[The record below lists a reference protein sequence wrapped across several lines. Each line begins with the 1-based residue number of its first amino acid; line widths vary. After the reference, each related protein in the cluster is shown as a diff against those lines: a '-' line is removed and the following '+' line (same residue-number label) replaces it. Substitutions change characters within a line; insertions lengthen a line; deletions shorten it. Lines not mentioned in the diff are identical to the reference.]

1 MSRKKS
7 SDKQI
12 AFRFKDPRGG
22 ARKGAGRPR
31 TTQQRAHLK
40 RPDLNGQHPLH
51 VTWKLRQGLPSLRRR
66 DVFSALRTAVKNAR
80 KHGLAIVHFAI
91 LSNHLHLI
99 VETSDRPNLSR
110 ALQSLGISL
119 AKRIN
124 ALTGGKGTIFRDRYH
139 LEVLRTPTQVRNAIH
154 YVMTNEPL
162 HELKHEQEQRAR
174 DKHPQARR
182 RPQSRDSRRA
192 PSAREALRRLT
203 FGLYSSAAA
212 FDEWQ
217 ALYGREFGTLTT
229 APAREIV
236 DWLDEVLTTP
246 QTWLLKSGWK
256 RAGALLT

>member
-1 MSRKKS
+1 MSKKKS
-7 SDKQI
+7 PDKQT

-31 TTQQRAHLK
+31 TTQQKAHLK

-66 DVFSALRTAVKNAR
+66 DVFSALRAAVKTAR
-80 KHGLAIVHFAI
+80 KNGLKIVHFAI
-91 LSNHLHLI
+91 LSNHLHLLI
-99 VETSDRPNLSR
+99 EASDRPSLSR

-124 ALTGGKGTIFRDRYH
+124 ALTGGKGAIFRDRYH

-162 HELKHEQEQRAR
+162 HELRHEREQRAR
-174 DKHPQARR
+174 AQARTIHPQERR
-182 RPQSRDSRRA
+182 RPQSRDSHKR
-192 PSAREALRRLT
+192 PTAREALRRLT

-217 ALYGREFGTLTT
+217 ALYGTMFGTITT
-229 APAREIV
+229 APAREIG
-236 DWLDEVLTTP
+236 D
-246 QTWLLKSGWK
+246 
-256 RAGALLT
+256 